1 MDLSAKN
8 LHMLVTDHWLS
19 NPKNVLVVRLDAPA
33 WRTAGV
39 AAVTT
44 PSAMASWGVEAVA
57 SWLESLGMAGPAAHF
72 RAQGVNGKD
81 LMGYESEADLMR
93 DLATTPFVARKVLM
107 LREQHAAAQV

>member
-39 AAVTT
+39 AAVAT
-44 PSAMASWGVEAVA
+44 PSAVASWGVEAVA
-57 SWLESLGMAGPAAHF
+57 SWLENLDMAGPAAHF
-72 RAQGVNGKD
+72 RSQGVNGKD